1 MKLPEFILEI
11 YEELTEIRMLMDTD
25 LIKAKQKTTNLKKR
39 VGAMILG
46 GS

>member
-1 MKLPEFILEI
+1 MSSNVLLEI

-39 VGAMILG
+39 VGFILTG
-46 GS
+46 G